1 MFEVIEKIKLCLIE
15 TVVGFDSDEGF
26 NEENDMVGADVE
38 IEFH

>member
-1 MFEVIEKIKLCLIE
+1 MFEVIEKKGCLIKI
-15 TVVGFDSDEGF
+15 VVGFDSDERF